1 MLMFQTTNMKRWTVT
16 IVAAMVLVLNAVA
29 QPPRPGRPFDPAK
42 FEADL
47 EQFITTRAGLSVQEA
62 AAFFPEYRKMMKAQ
76 RVLFNQMR
84 RYRHVDNSDN
94 RACEEAIR
102 KQDELDLQIKR
113 IQQGYHQKFMTIL
126 PASKVFMV
134 IRAEEKFHRQ
144 AFRRA
149 AKRGE

>member
-1 MLMFQTTNMKRWTVT
+1 MFQTTNVKRW
-16 IVAAMVLVLNAVA
+16 AVA
-29 QPPRPGRPFDPAK
+29 IVTAMLFTLNGMAQHPGADRPFDPAK

-62 AAFFPEYRKMMKAQ
+62 SIFFPEYRKMVKAQ

-84 RYRHVDNSDN
+84 RYRHVDYNDN
-94 RACEEAIR
+94 HACEEAIS
-102 KQDELDLQIKR
+102 KQDELDIQIKL
-113 IQQGYHQKFMTIL
+113 IQQEYHKKFMTIM
-126 PASKVFMV
+126 PASKVFKV

-149 AKRGE
+149 AKRKE